1 MPNSIGRRDIARGV
15 IEQIGHKQVQQPR
28 LYNLNI
34 PTRAVSASHA
44 EVHVVPM
51 GLSRS
56 GERYERRKDPRG
68 RDYFWATGE
77 LFPPTVPHETDLSRP
92 QGGAHHADAVG
103 FRPDRPRGAGR
114 DGNLEMGT
122 GPVTSLTAAGK
133 KKGGLSTMPQ
143 LVTSIRCTS
152 IRLARSPL
160 ARRRPALLALL
171 AAVALASAGC
181 DEPPTL
187 PDAPTKAP
195 AGNQASAPSLSAGSP
210 AAAPS
215 PTAPANPTAANP
227 APAAESDSQVNEGAA
242 TPGAS
247 TEKAMRGVGEKG
259 SGYGGGIITEPVRQY
274 WLLRDAAVFEIQIP
288 SAINLFKAEH
298 NRFPK
303 DWAEFK
309 REILDPASIQLP
321 ELRRGIS
328 TFLTVRPVN

>member
-1 MPNSIGRRDIARGV
+1 
-15 IEQIGHKQVQQPR
+15 
-28 LYNLNI
+28 
-34 PTRAVSASHA
+34 
-44 EVHVVPM
+44 
-51 GLSRS
+51 
-56 GERYERRKDPRG
+56 
-68 RDYFWATGE
+68 
-77 LFPPTVPHETDLSRP
+77 
-92 QGGAHHADAVG
+92 
-103 FRPDRPRGAGR
+103 
-114 DGNLEMGT
+114 MGT
-122 GPVTSLTAAGK
+122 GPVISLTEAGK
-133 KKGGLSTMPQ
+133 KKEGLPTMPQ
-143 LVTSIRCTS
+143 LVTSMRRTS

-171 AAVALASAGC
+171 AAVALVSAGC

-187 PDAPTKAP
+187 PDAPARAP
-195 AGNQASAPSLSAGSP
+195 SGNQASAPSLSAGSP

-215 PTAPANPTAANP
+215 PAAPANPAP
-227 APAAESDSQVNEGAA
+227 APAAESDSQVNEGAP

-303 DWAEFK
+303 DWPEFK
-309 REILDPASIQLP
+309 REILDPAFIKLP